1 MKTPVAAA
9 LLLTLAVRVWASQ
22 PLPERLS
29 EAGLYLPGTT
39 TVDPR
44 NRLYS
49 PQYPLWTDGA
59 RKLRWV
65 QLPHGTRIDARDI
78 DRWEFPVGTRFW
90 KEFAINGRKV
100 ETRLLWRSSADAWS
114 FATYLWN
121 DAQTDATLVPAEGMR
136 NVVDVASGKRHS
148 IPSIEDCR
156 TCHENGHTRVL
167 GFTALQLSADRD
179 PAAPHAEPLTPDTV
193 TLRTLVADD
202 AFTPPRPELASR
214 PPRIPGDS
222 RTRAALGYL
231 TGNCGHCHDEE
242 SSAATV
248 RYPLL
253 MPAYASHAQVDGAIR
268 ALLAS
273 TTKWDIPHTGPG
285 TTKFVTAGAPDLSA
299 LLVRMRSRRPS
310 SQMPPLGTVV
320 PDGEAVELL
329 SGWIRDLPA
338 ARGTR

>member
-1 MKTPVAAA
+1 M
-9 LLLTLAVRVWASQ
+9 
-22 PLPERLS
+22 
-29 EAGLYLPGTT
+29 
-39 TVDPR
+39 
-44 NRLYS
+44 
-49 PQYPLWTDGA
+49 
-59 RKLRWV
+59 
-65 QLPHGTRIDARDI
+65 
-78 DRWEFPVGTRFW
+78 
-90 KEFAINGRKV
+90 
-100 ETRLLWRSSADAWS
+100 
-114 FATYLWN
+114 
-121 DAQTDATLVPAEGMR
+121 
-136 NVVDVASGKRHS
+136 DVASGKRHS
-148 IPSIEDCR
+148 IPSVEDCR
-156 TCHENGHTRVL
+156 ACHENGRTRIL

-242 SSAATV
+242 SSVATV

-273 TTKWDIPHTGPG
+273 TTKWDIPHTEPG

-329 SGWIRDLPA
+329 SGWIRDLAA